1 MLFRS
6 LASFNSRLSF
16 TSPYSKMLARLATI
30 VTLAVLPLVSAQDA
44 DDSRAIQ
51 AIEAHFEQSH
61 ITEDYL
67 DDFDPIATLNLNFPG
82 VGETTP
88 GQRLSAAQAAPQPI
102 VTVGDSTEPL
112 NGTFT
117 IAMFD
122 INTVGEALPNG
133 PTRHWLLNGVTLD
146 GNTVS
151 NATATAITAYAGPGP
166 AAGSGAHRYIIALYE
181 QPAAFA
187 APEGFQQP
195 TGVEPMDFKAY
206 IENANLGP
214 LVAANYIIVEEG
226 TATASA
232 VSTEPVNS
240 ATLEGAAS
248 SGGSSGSIR
257 PTGSSSGGAPQAS
270 DDGSAAKVSAWGA
283 SAVALVGGLAV
294 LAL

>member
-1 MLFRS
+1 M
-6 LASFNSRLSF
+6 LASLSV
-16 TSPYSKMLARLATI
+16 I
-30 VTLAVLPLVSAQDA
+30 VSLAVLPFVSAQDV
-44 DDSRAIQ
+44 DDAPAIK

-67 DDFDPIATLNLNFPG
+67 DDFDPIATLDLNFPG
-82 VGETTP
+82 VGDVTP
-88 GQRLSAAQAAPQPI
+88 GQRLSAAQAGPQPI
-102 VTVGDSTEPL
+102 VTVTPGDSSVTL

-122 INTVGEALPNG
+122 INTVGEDLPNG

-151 NATATAITAYAGPGP
+151 NATATPITAYAGPGP
-166 AAGSGAHRYIIALYE
+166 AAGSGAHRYIVALYQ
-181 QPAAFA
+181 QPANFA
-187 APEGFQQP
+187 APEGFQEP
-195 TGVEPMDFKAY
+195 TGVEPMNFKAY
-206 IENANLGP
+206 VENANLE

-232 VSTEPVNS
+232 VSTEAVNS
-240 ATLEGAAS
+240 ATLGGAA
-248 SGGSSGSIR
+248 GSSGSSGAGR
-257 PTGSSSGGAPQAS
+257 PTGSSSGGAPQPS
-270 DDGSAAKVSAWGA
+270 EEGSAAKISAFGA

>member
-1 MLFRS
+1 MLASLSVFVS
-6 LASFNSRLSF
+6 LAL
-16 TSPYSKMLARLATI
+16 
-30 VTLAVLPLVSAQDA
+30 LPFVAAQDA
-44 DDSRAIQ
+44 DDTPAIQ

-67 DDFDPIATLNLNFPG
+67 DDFDPIATLNLNFAG
-82 VGETTP
+82 VGDVTP
-88 GQRLSAAQAAPQPI
+88 GQRLTAAQAGSQPI
-102 VTVGDSTEPL
+102 VTVTAAGNATL

-122 INTVGEALPNG
+122 INTVGEELPNG

-146 GNTVS
+146 NNVVS
-151 NATATAITAYAGPGP
+151 NSSATAITAYAGPGP
-166 AAGSGAHRYIIALYE
+166 AAGSGAHRYIVALYE
-181 QPAAFA
+181 QPADFA

-206 IENANLGP
+206 VENANLGD

-226 TATASA
+226 TATATP
-232 VSTEPVNS
+232 VSTQPVDS
-240 ATLEGAAS
+240 ATLAPAAGSSGAS
-248 SGGSSGSIR
+248 SGTR
-257 PTGSSSGGAPQAS
+257 PTGSTTSGAPQAS

-283 SAVALVGGLAV
+283 SAVALVGGIAV